1 MFDIPPPPPE
11 PPPPPTLRMTYNQ
24 APIIN
29 KVGKNLAPSA
39 AQFVSDTYWTGT
51 KSRGSIPSW
60 RCAASSLR
68 SKISTEPIAKWYD
81 GVCCGP
87 LLPILG
93 YRVFGCSCGGCCCE
107 SHAYG
112 SRNSSVFSACFVNET
127 DALGL
132 SKTSATFELVTIIL
146 STSPDSNSTVANSC
160 QLISVPWFSRLE
172 SQTPNN
178 PRAASAETTRGPRS
192 GGKPPPS
199 PPPPELLFFVD
210 EALAPPLVFL
220 PAAPPFVVAFFPFG

>member
-1 MFDIPPPPPE
+1 
-11 PPPPPTLRMTYNQ
+11 MTYNH
-24 APIIN
+24 APIMS

-39 AQFVSDTYWTGT
+39 AQFVSDTYCTGT
-51 KSRGSIPSW
+51 KSRGSIPNCL
-60 RCAASSLR
+60 CAASNLR

-93 YRVFGCSCGGCCCE
+93 YRVFGCCCCE

-132 SKTSATFELVTIIL
+132 NK
-146 STSPDSNSTVANSC
+146 
-160 QLISVPWFSRLE
+160 
-172 SQTPNN
+172 
-178 PRAASAETTRGPRS
+178 
-192 GGKPPPS
+192 
-199 PPPPELLFFVD
+199 
-210 EALAPPLVFL
+210 
-220 PAAPPFVVAFFPFG
+220 

>member
-1 MFDIPPPPPE
+1 MMS
-11 PPPPPTLRMTYNQ
+11 R
-24 APIIN
+24 
-29 KVGKNLAPSA
+29 VGRNLAPSA
-39 AQFVSDTYWTGT
+39 AQFVSDTYCTGT
-51 KSRGSIPSW
+51 KSRGSIPNCL
-60 RCAASSLR
+60 CAASNLR
-68 SKISTEPIAKWYD
+68 SKISTDPIAKWYD

-87 LLPILG
+87 LEPMRG
-93 YRVFGCSCGGCCCE
+93 YLVVLGCSCGGCCCE

-112 SRNSSVFSACFVNET
+112 SLSSSVFSACFVNET

-132 SKTSATFELVTIIL
+132 SKTSATLLFVTMIL

-172 SQTPNN
+172 SQTPSRPN
-178 PRAASAETTRGPRS
+178 AARAETTLGPKS
-192 GGKPPPS
+192 GGRPPPS

-220 PAAPPFVVAFFPFG
+220 LPVPFVVVLPLG